1 MERCIEL
8 LAVFILKNAN
18 IAGHLSTWQSALGN
32 TKKRHMKPN
41 LGYCRAHGTITQDTS
56 KTQTSAERSAAEHD
70 LSEGCSENNVNIAE
84 WKEKIDVRL
93 SKNDLACLFNSRKTF
108 PYSSGNAALLH
119 PSCSWPHSSAA
130 CVWYSV
136 CALSAL
142 MWSSIAR
149 SESTVAANEHDSLAM
164 SSLCFA
170 SSVGGRVGEASMV
183 TGNDICVVKTQI
195 CAFLW
200 SLSPFFFTLPFG
212 AASQETLLRRTE
224 WKRREEEKKHWKWMR
239 HSKH

>member
-1 MERCIEL
+1 MERCIEF

-18 IAGHLSTWQSALGN
+18 IASHLSTWQSGLRN

-41 LGYCRAHGTITQDTS
+41 LGYCKAHGIITQDTS
-56 KTQTSAERSAAEHD
+56 KTQTSAERSVAEHD

-84 WKEKIDVRL
+84 WKEKIYVHL
-93 SKNDLACLFNSRKTF
+93 SKNDLTCLFNSRKTF

-164 SSLCFA
+164 SSLRFA

-200 SLSPFFFTLPFG
+200 GLSPFFFFSLSPSWSG
-212 AASQETLLRRTE
+212 
-224 WKRREEEKKHWKWMR
+224 KWR
-239 HSKH
+239 DPVA